1 VSNPAFYYDN
11 RLDDGTPVASTTAT
25 GDFNVLN
32 LRDWRPYS
40 WWKPTAMPATV
51 TVDCGSAKSSDYM
64 VLYAEAGSYEC
75 RGSTDNFSAS
85 DVLLGT
91 LVLTETT
98 LALLR
103 FNSASYRWW
112 RLRMTG
118 SVRSVAIC
126 SIGAALTMPE
136 PLDEG
141 FDPLGRNPEGRY
153 ARSMK
158 GLPLGR
164 LVDFEE
170 WNGNLRFNLVT
181 WAWLRATWEP
191 AWEAHLGRDPF
202 AFCWDPVNYPTEV
215 RLAAVKD
222 AFKTPHKAGGYA
234 DLDVVLAGVF
244 L

>member
-1 VSNPAFYYDN
+1 MANPAFYYDN
-11 RLDDGTPVASTTAT
+11 RLDDGTPAASTTAA

-51 TVDCGSAKSSDYM
+51 TVDCGSAKASDYM
-64 VLYAEAGSYEC
+64 LLYAEAGSYEC

-126 SIGAALTMPE
+126 SIGAALNMPVG
-136 PLDEG
+136 LMSGD
-141 FDPLGRNPEGRY
+141 FRGRKTEGRY
-153 ARSMK
+153 ASSMK

-164 LVDFEE
+164 LVDFESFSE
-170 WNGNLRFNLVT
+170 TLRFRYVDWSWERN
-181 WAWLRATWEP
+181 TWEP
-191 AWEAHLGRDPF
+191 AWDAHLAFDPF
-202 AFCWDPVNYPTEV
+202 VFAWDPANYPNDLLLVGHVGGFDYPQTPGG
-215 RLAAVKD
+215 RGDLSLAL
-222 AFKTPHKAGGYA
+222 T
-234 DLDVVLAGVF
+234 GVF